1 VKTRL
6 ECLPCLARQA
16 LESAR
21 IATDDS
27 EVQGRIVR
35 TVLSK
40 LSQAELDATPFE
52 LLDATP
58 FELGGMVQRTVR
70 TLTGIGDPYLSI
82 KQQSNRYA
90 LQKYPEMKE
99 LVASAEAPLAV
110 ATKIAIT
117 GNIIDFGVPDRLD
130 IEEPLNRIM
139 HTPFAV
145 DDFDLFAERI
155 AAADRI
161 LYLGDNAGEIVF
173 DRVLIEEFSASEVIV
188 TVKDEPFIN
197 DAMMADA
204 QAAGLDES
212 VRILPIPIYPETTD
226 EFEMAWSTADLI
238 IAKGQANYEAY
249 SEVSGPL
256 FYLLVAKCKAVADEL
271 GVSIGDLILKANSSS
286 L

>member
-1 VKTRL
+1 MKTNL
-6 ECLPCLARQA
+6 ECLPCFARQA
-16 LESAR
+16 LASAC
-21 IATDDS
+21 IATDDP
-27 EVQGRIVR
+27 ELQGKIVQAVFG
-35 TVLSK
+35 K
-40 LSQAELDATPFE
+40 LSQATLDATPM
-52 LLDATP
+52 
-58 FELGGMVQRTVR
+58 ELGGVVQRTVR
-70 TLTGIGDPYLSI
+70 DFTGVDDPYLDI
-82 KQQSNRYA
+82 KQQSNRFA

-130 IEEPLNRIM
+130 IEEPLKRIM

-145 DDFDLFAERI
+145 DDFELFADRI
-155 AAADRI
+155 SEADSI

-173 DRVLIEEFSASEVIV
+173 DRVLIEQLSPTEVTL

-204 QAAGLDES
+204 EAAGFDES
-212 VRILPIPIYPETTD
+212 IRILPVPIYPETT
-226 EFEMAWSTADLI
+226 EELQLAWSTADLI

-249 SEVSGPL
+249 SEASGPL
-256 FYLLVAKCKAVADEL
+256 FYLLVAKCDIVAEEL
-271 GVSIGDLILKANSSS
+271 GVSIGDLVLKANSHS

>member
-1 VKTRL
+1 MKTRL

-52 LLDATP
+52 L
-58 FELGGMVQRTVR
+58 GGMIQRTVR
-70 TLTGIGDPYLSI
+70 DLTGVNDPYLDI
-82 KQQSNRYA
+82 KQQSNTFA

-99 LVASAEAPLAV
+99 LVGSADAPLAV
-110 ATKIAIT
+110 ATKIAIA

-155 AAADRI
+155 AAADSI

-173 DRVLIEEFSASEVIV
+173 DRVLIEELLPTEVTF

-204 QAAGLDES
+204 DIAGLDES
-212 VRILPIPIYPETTD
+212 VRILPVPIYPETT
-226 EFEMAWSTADLI
+226 EELQIAWSTADLI

-249 SEVSGPL
+249 SEAPGPL
-256 FYLLVAKCKAVADEL
+256 FYLLVAKCDAVADEL
-271 GVSIGDLILKANSSS
+271 GVSIGDLVLKANSSTK
-286 L
+286 